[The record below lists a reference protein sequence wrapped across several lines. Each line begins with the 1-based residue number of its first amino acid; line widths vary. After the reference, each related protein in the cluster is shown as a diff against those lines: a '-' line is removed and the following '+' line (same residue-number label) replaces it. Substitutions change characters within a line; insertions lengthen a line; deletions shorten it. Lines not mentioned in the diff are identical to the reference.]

1 MIKNNNITK
10 IEKKIISKK
19 NRFIFLEKDLIEIR
33 KIFEKKIFLFWEQQ
47 GLSVLVLAYI

>member
-10 IEKKIISKK
+10 IEKKLFQK

>member
-33 KIFEKKIFLFWEQQ
+33 KIFEKKKYSYF
-47 GLSVLVLAYI
+47 GSSRVYRC